1 MMVIAVFLIT
11 FIYMLRIHNEAKY
24 KYLIKKREK
33 YDFENLKNSK
43 VLRKYSNNMQDF

>member
-1 MMVIAVFLIT
+1 MKQNINIL
-11 FIYMLRIHNEAKY
+11 L
-24 KYLIKKREK
+24 KKSEK